1 MFFTQTEETRGSGVK
16 DILVASIADQPSI
29 LRIMS
34 HEDDALPKSSIKAL
48 QGRYFKK
55 VNSSPD
61 ELIQKTAIT
70 FQLNW
75 CDLYMFENRTTSC
88 YSFIVTTL
96 CQIW

>member
-1 MFFTQTEETRGSGVK
+1 MAWSNELPLNVFHSNR
-16 DILVASIADQPSI
+16 ADQPSI